1 MGGLGVTFRI
11 LLIIKNTILY
21 NACSTF
27 LCWQKKNCRVASS
40 SGGATPS
47 RHDNFWRQPNQR
59 PLRAFV
65 RQRLHHPLAHAA
77 PRLLLHVDTT
87 TVAPRCL
94 RVLKQRILRP
104 THPRAALQ
112 TLSATAA
119 KDLVICSGIALAN
132 GRTLPLVTVGMLVL
146 LMLKMKILLQLT
158 LQGTMTVLMR
168 FLVPLR
174 PRTIGL

>member
-1 MGGLGVTFRI
+1 MTFRT
-11 LLIIKNTILY
+11 LLIIKNIILY

-40 SGGATPS
+40 SGGAPPS
-47 RHDNFWRQPNQR
+47 RHDNLWRQPNQR

-65 RQRLHHPLAHAA
+65 RQRLHHPLAHA
-77 PRLLLHVDTT
+77 P
-87 TVAPRCL
+87 PCL
-94 RVLKQRILRP
+94 RVLTQRILRP

-132 GRTLPLVTVGMLVL
+132 GRTLPLATVGMLVL

-158 LQGTMTVLMR
+158 LQGTMMVLMR

-174 PRTIGL
+174 PRTIGLWLCSEL